1 MWSLDDGSMTQ
12 KDREAS
18 LNKIRTSQSTR
29 VILIS
34 FKAGSTGRSG
44 DNMIDTIDIIIGRS
58 EFNSMQQRDPS

>member
-1 MWSLDDGSMTQ
+1 MWSIDDGSMTQ

-34 FKAGSTGRSG
+34 FKAGSTGGSG
-44 DNMIDTIDIIIGRS
+44 K
-58 EFNSMQQRDPS
+58 